1 MKLVEKKMKIVEERV
16 ERLKQ
21 LSQKIRSFAEYQ
33 ASQDAKDI
41 SERNLHVAIE
51 ACLDIG
57 KVIIAQEGL
66 KEPKDNKAV
75 FAVLAEA
82 NILTEKSLLF
92 LVPMAGTRNIFVHG
106 YDKIED
112 SLVYG
117 ILKKHL
123 EDFTTLLRE
132 ISDTYLKKKSQEG
145 EK

>member
-92 LVPMAGTRNIFVHG
+92 LVPMAGTRNILVHG

-132 ISDTYLKKKSQEG
+132 IRDNYLKKKSQEG